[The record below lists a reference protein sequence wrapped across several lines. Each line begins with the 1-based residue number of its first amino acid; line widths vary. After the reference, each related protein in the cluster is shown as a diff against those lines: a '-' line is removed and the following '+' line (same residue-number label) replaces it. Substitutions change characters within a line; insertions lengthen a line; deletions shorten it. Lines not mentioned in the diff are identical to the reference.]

1 MANETDTTETD
12 TNELNLTDSV
22 GGSSGITAFELFEF
36 RVSRNPNS
44 RVFQG
49 RLDSNDQV
57 YICMFMYACVY
68 FDIFVY
74 ACMHV
79 RCMHN
84 CGG

>member
-1 MANETDTTETD
+1 MPNETDTTETK
-12 TNELNLTDSV
+12 TNGQKLSDSV
-22 GGSSGITAFELFEF
+22 GGSSGVTAFELFEF
-36 RVSRNPNS
+36 RVSRNPKT

-68 FDIFVY
+68 IDIFVY

-79 RCMHN
+79 
-84 CGG
+84 